1 MFEDEIALDLVP
13 DDPSGINDPEEQ
25 MEDISSNVLALELSI
40 PAEESPNTGIPE
52 IPEVQNSDL
61 SGLSSPN
68 LPSSDTPQGLPS
80 TTAEESHQG
89 GYTWLDN
96 SPEASMGSDHS
107 AAKKK
112 SDYGVGELSG
122 LYKLGGVDSQTS
134 ENGQLPKLS
143 GPDIDI
149 APDPTAGAGA
159 ELIDSPPDEI
169 LDISGQVSMMNNLEN
184 LVDPLPDKEPD
195 REANEPADPP
205 EDSAPE
211 FSGLTG
217 ITAAKPLSSPNPHA
231 SPVANEPSMVAP
243 AADNLTGVAAPASKE
258 DSSVIGQVEFVDTN
272 EYNDIGLALDANL
285 DPPKTEMADSLESHT
300 YGSNTSS
307 HQPGSFEGEDENE
320 ANSAAYDILNSIEGP
335 SGGTAARQVP
345 GEPAKKGYSA
355 LGIGGGQGGGAFSL
369 SKGLKRHTKMF
380 SGKLLNP
387 SQPFDYSAPAS
398 NLPSYSSS
406 SSALKPLILCGLMAA
421 FAVLV
426 YMNFDAIQPQLSEF
440 LKNFE
445 QARDSADSTMAQ
457 SQNSR
462 ADNSGADKEETAAK
476 TDSQDIIEEV
486 LNEDEPSES
495 DSAVIAG
502 GSISP
507 GQRNPYLD
515 LPIYSKVGPWS
526 EGYRAPL
533 RPWTLEMFRF
543 GQPFPGKGTTENQ
556 DKMHTYLSPNKEYS
570 YGSVERTWNEG
581 DLTRRMASDRVWP
594 KYEMVFYIRHHQLK
608 EKIPMLNALLDSTDK
623 PWLMLY
629 TMSALIDLGV
639 KIDPTDV
646 DSALRDI
653 PPRMLINWVK
663 KFRKASGPLYGEVS
677 LMRIIIRMANAKG
690 RLEILRTFRHHRN
703 TITDQYLAAG
713 NSDPDQRVRSF
724 AAKFQPKDAGGSYLA
739 EYTAS
744 GR

>member
-1 MFEDEIALDLVP
+1 MSEDEIALDLAP
-13 DDPSGINDPEEQ
+13 DDQSESHDRQEQ
-25 MEDISSNVLALELSI
+25 AEDISSNVLALELSI
-40 PAEESPNTGIPE
+40 PAEESQSTGIPE
-52 IPEVQNSDL
+52 IPEVQDSEL
-61 SGLSSPN
+61 SGLSSPD
-68 LPSSDTPQGLPS
+68 LPSSDLTPQGLPS
-80 TTAEESHQG
+80 STAEESHQG

-96 SPEASMGSDHS
+96 TPEASVRSHDGV
-107 AAKKK
+107 AKKK
-112 SDYGVGELSG
+112 SDYGIGELSG

-134 ENGQLPKLS
+134 DSGQLPGL
-143 GPDIDI
+143 GEPDIDI
-149 APDPTAGAGA
+149 APNPTAGAGA
-159 ELIDSPPDEI
+159 ELMDSPPEEL

-184 LVDPLPDKEPD
+184 LVDPLPDKESDKEPN
-195 REANEPADPP
+195 REESEAADPH
-205 EDSAPE
+205 DDGAPE

-217 ITAAKPLSSPNPHA
+217 ITAAGLPTPQTP
-231 SPVANEPSMVAP
+231 PITNEPSMATP
-243 AADNLTGVAAPASKE
+243 ADNLTGVQAAPASKE

-285 DPPKTEMADSLESHT
+285 DPPNTEMADSLESHT

-320 ANSAAYDILNSIEGP
+320 ANSAAYDILNSIDGP

-345 GEPAKKGYSA
+345 GEPAKRGYNA

-387 SQPFDYSAPAS
+387 SQPFDYSAPATD
-398 NLPSYSSS
+398 LPSFASSGS
-406 SSALKPLILCGLMAA
+406 SLKPVLILGLIAA
-421 FAVLV
+421 FGVVAYL
-426 YMNFDAIQPQLSEF
+426 NFHSIEPKLAEF
-440 LKNFE
+440 LKNFK
-445 QARDSADSTMAQ
+445 QARQTADSTMAQ
-457 SQNSR
+457 SQDAS
-462 ADNSGADKEETAAK
+462 ADNSGSKEEKAATA
-476 TDSQDIIEEV
+476 DDQDIIEEV
-486 LNEDEPSES
+486 LDDEVAES
-495 DSAVIAG
+495 QLAVPG

-515 LPIYSKVGPWS
+515 LPIYSKIGPWT
-526 EGYRAPL
+526 EGYRTPL

-543 GQPFPGKGTTENQ
+543 GQPFPGKKNTENQ
-556 DKMHTYLSPNKEYS
+556 DKMNAYLSPNKEYS
-570 YGSVERTWNEG
+570 HSSVERTWNEG

-663 KFRKASGPLYGEVS
+663 KFRKTSGTLYGEIS
-677 LMRIIIRMANAKG
+677 LMRIMIRMANAQG
-690 RLEILRTFRHHRN
+690 RLEILRTFRHHRG
-703 TITDQYLAAG
+703 TITNQYLAAG

-724 AAKFQPKDAGGSYLA
+724 AAKYQPKDTGSSYLA
-739 EYTAS
+739 EYAAS
-744 GR
+744 GP